1 MPRILKSVAST
12 TKEPRKIGSIYTSAL
27 IHKMPPGVPRY
38 LAQRH
43 AEAKREVFEASIAWS
58 DGFKNFSATK
68 DMRLQNAMDNALEV
82 LRDVEAEIALFVEKK
97 RGKK

>member
-12 TKEPRKIGSIYTSAL
+12 TKEPAKVGSTYTSAL

-38 LAQRH
+38 LAQKH
-43 AEAKREVFEASIAWS
+43 ADAKREVFESAFSLGQSVGIAAIGKAI
-58 DGFKNFSATK
+58 DKFVTVEVEI
-68 DMRLQNAMDNALEV
+68 DEYLE
-82 LRDVEAEIALFVEKK
+82 K